1 MKFLKVISG
10 IFALGAVAA
19 VVLTLGVTARAL
31 NSSPKILEV
40 PADAAE
46 KVVGLM
52 DAVSDGDY
60 ARASGCLLGNP
71 SLGVDRE
78 PDSDVGKAV
87 WNAFTDSFTYT
98 LEGDLYATD
107 TGLAQ
112 NVRVSFL
119 ELDSITTGLNERAQE
134 LLKQRV
140 EEADR
145 LQDVYD
151 ETYGYR
157 SEVINEVLLQD
168 VEEALQTRA
177 QTTAV
182 ELTLNLVYQDDHWW
196 VSPAND
202 LLNAISGNILY

>member
-19 VVLTLGVTARAL
+19 VVLTLGVTASAL

-151 ETYGYR
+151 E
-157 SEVINEVLLQD
+157 VLLQA

>member
-19 VVLTLGVTARAL
+19 VVLTLGVTASAL

-46 KVVGLM
+46 KVAGLM

-87 WNAFTDSFTYT
+87 
-98 LEGDLYATD
+98 
-107 TGLAQ
+107 
-112 NVRVSFL
+112 
-119 ELDSITTGLNERAQE
+119 
-134 LLKQRV
+134 
-140 EEADR
+140 
-145 LQDVYD
+145 
-151 ETYGYR
+151 
-157 SEVINEVLLQD
+157 
-168 VEEALQTRA
+168 
-177 QTTAV
+177 
-182 ELTLNLVYQDDHWW
+182 
-196 VSPAND
+196 
-202 LLNAISGNILY
+202 